1 MRPEPIQKTF
11 TVGSLSCQIR
21 SILNWLVPDSFSG
34 NHQHS
39 GRWGRKQ
46 AFGAS
51 SATDIH
57 TNGLGKALS
66 HSLTCCFL
74 LCEESTHFQTR
85 RLSLPSFALYNSVVC
100 SQNLSVP
107 HQPTSA
113 SSLHRWI
120 TRGSLVGSL
129 SVSSFPQWSLYT
141 RTKPIFLQCCTGRST

>member
-1 MRPEPIQKTF
+1 MARNKIIAHKI
-11 TVGSLSCQIR
+11 IR
-21 SILNWLVPDSFSG
+21 SEAWANSADIYSGVLIVSDKIHIWLVPDSFSG

-39 GRWGRKQ
+39 GWWGRKQ

-57 TNGLGKALS
+57 TNGSWTSTFTQSDLF
-66 HSLTCCFL
+66 CFL
-74 LCEESTHFQTR
+74 LCEESTYFQTR
-85 RLSLPSFALYNSVVC
+85 RLSLPSFTLNNSVVC

-129 SVSSFPQWSLYT
+129 SVSSFP
-141 RTKPIFLQCCTGRST
+141 